1 MTRGGDTTTLVLVVV
16 VGLFELFVQDWK
28 LEYVGYLGEMERG
41 ENREGEVGRVE
52 LCWVVCFRLAPSP

>member
-1 MTRGGDTTTLVLVVV
+1 MLVLVVV
-16 VGLFELFVQDWK
+16 VGLLFELFVQDWK

-52 LCWVVCFRLAPSP
+52 LCWVVYFRLASSP

>member
-1 MTRGGDTTTLVLVVV
+1 MLVLVVV
-16 VGLFELFVQDWK
+16 VGLLFELFVRDWK

-41 ENREGEVGRVE
+41 EHREGEVERVE

>member
-1 MTRGGDTTTLVLVVV
+1 MLVVV
-16 VGLFELFVQDWK
+16 LGLFELFVQDWK

-52 LCWVVCFRLAPSP
+52 LCWVVYFRLASSP